1 LFSEGEAC
9 SEQAQCFVID
19 AMGELMTYYA
29 CADVTFVGGSMG
41 EQGGHN
47 VLEPAALGKPVMVG
61 PNTANSKDIVAELI
75 DCGAAV
81 RVTDQQGFQASA
93 ENLLANGLLRDQMGQ
108 AGLALMEKNRGA
120 LKLTLEAID
129 QQVSNF

>member
-1 LFSEGEAC
+1 
-9 SEQAQCFVID
+9 
-19 AMGELMTYYA
+19 
-29 CADVTFVGGSMG
+29 MG

-81 RVTDQQGFQASA
+81 RVIDQQEFQAAA
-93 ENLLANGLLRDQMGQ
+93 EDLLANGLLRDQMGQ
-108 AGLALMEKNRGA
+108 AGLALMARNRGA
-120 LKLTLEAID
+120 LELTLEAVD
-129 QQVSNF
+129 RVVESGDGAGFNKS